1 MVINDNFSFLPGK
14 WHAHDFMLYEVGRNG
29 LCHCIGSMAFS
40 ILLPNQKLLFSFQNV
55 AFWWLPWP
63 LAPANTRCTSC
74 PCRGGGGE
82 HRGGERAMPPPSNG
96 CRLNP
101 PWATLRPKTAGR
113 KAVANYFEVCS
124 ILWPSIT
131 ASKCQDTS
139 IKADWIFIHKP
150 LLEMDLYQDSTYI
163 MYLYSYIYCSDI

>member
-29 LCHCIGSMAFS
+29 LCHCIGLMSFC
-40 ILLPNQKLLFSFQNV
+40 ILLPNPKLIFSLQNV

-139 IKADWIFIHKP
+139 IKADWIFIHK
-150 LLEMDLYQDSTYI
+150 QWKWIYI
-163 MYLYSYIYCSDI
+163 KTLHISCIYLYCSHI